1 MNFKIVCKGK
11 DLKKE
16 ITTEWIITE
25 SIQRTK
31 SLLGNA
37 PSELFYIV

>member
-16 ITTEWIITE
+16 ITTAWIITE
-25 SIQRTK
+25 AILSTK
-31 SLLGNA
+31 
-37 PSELFYIV
+37 

>member
-16 ITTEWIITE
+16 ITTAWIITE
-25 SIQRTK
+25 AIQRTK
-31 SLLGNA
+31 
-37 PSELFYIV
+37 